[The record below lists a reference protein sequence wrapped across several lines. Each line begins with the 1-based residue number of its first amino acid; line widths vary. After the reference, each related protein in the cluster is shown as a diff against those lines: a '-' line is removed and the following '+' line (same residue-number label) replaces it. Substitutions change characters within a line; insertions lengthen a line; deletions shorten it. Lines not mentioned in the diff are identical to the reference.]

1 LKEVVELCDVQAIMK
16 TKIKSRKED
25 FMLKSRKMKLL
36 SIGFVVL
43 ILLVASLTWACPKPA
58 PAESIKIGC
67 MLDLTS
73 YMSVPCKPEQE
84 GIKIRIEES
93 GFIDGRPVELI
104 IEDTASSPDQALDK
118 ARKLVERDKVK
129 LIIGPHGATPAAAV
143 AAYLAESK
151 IPSTAIIGQTDEV
164 ASLHSLTYLPHG
176 HNSQVGYA
184 SGVYAY
190 EAGLRTVVTSSMDF
204 VGGHSLMD
212 GFAQAFVTE
221 RGGKI
226 IQQQWVPPTAT
237 DYSSYILGM
246 EEADAAVVFFVGT
259 AVVPFF
265 SQYGELGKM
274 PVVESYSELEF
285 PELIGELGTIPAE
298 IPVVSSLTWIYT
310 DPSPESQAFVSK
322 YEQKYGHRP
331 AHFALLGYSAASIML
346 DALQRAGADAS
357 QEELIKALDET
368 DLQLPEGRIKF
379 NEDHIGIANVRFVG
393 YVEKDGQIEFTEE
406 ARYQVLS
413 ELAPGG
419 EFKITLA
426 D

>member
-1 LKEVVELCDVQAIMK
+1 
-16 TKIKSRKED
+16 
-25 FMLKSRKMKLL
+25 
-36 SIGFVVL
+36 
-43 ILLVASLTWACPKPA
+43 
-58 PAESIKIGC
+58 
-67 MLDLTS
+67 
-73 YMSVPCKPEQE
+73 
-84 GIKIRIEES
+84 
-93 GFIDGRPVELI
+93 
-104 IEDTASSPDQALDK
+104 
-118 ARKLVERDKVK
+118 
-129 LIIGPHGATPAAAV
+129 
-143 AAYLAESK
+143 
-151 IPSTAIIGQTDEV
+151 
-164 ASLHSLTYLPHG
+164 
-176 HNSQVGYA
+176 
-184 SGVYAY
+184 
-190 EAGLRTVVTSSMDF
+190 
-204 VGGHSLMD
+204 
-212 GFAQAFVTE
+212 
-221 RGGKI
+221 
-226 IQQQWVPPTAT
+226 
-237 DYSSYILGM
+237 LGM